1 MQKLMRRISIVSGY
15 ALALFSMTLS
25 VLNGKSQS
33 YTLIGIWF
41 KSFTQPD
48 FFSFWQKE
56 LPPGVESIAGTGLL
70 LLLVL
75 FSLLDAVSLT
85 AGRSIGLFSKL
96 KNLCL
101 YFTLFGIPYFPFF
114 QSSPGILPLPIIA
127 LLEFLLL
134 RYLEGKPERDRAYE
148 KNQAREKEKKRDKQE
163 RLSFKGRYPLLFK
176 QIIRKNLLF
185 YRRESVILVTANL
198 LSYAAIALLL
208 FFYRTF
214 SSVHSQESI
223 FDKTGLLRIFI
234 ESGGL
239 LALLLLIFL
248 TFING
253 TYLYFKAHHGE
264 LWILLGIRR
273 KTFLWMIVREYLLS
287 VLAAILIGTLLI
299 LPVIKLDVLT
309 YLIAI
314 GLQLALAGLTL
325 AFHQEKILRLLQ
337 FKPKTKVVADKEIGK
352 GAILW
357 LLIGLLFLA
366 VTYGWFL
373 HRKSAE
379 TLLVFLTLV
388 LGLLGLTYGGASLFV
403 RWLRGRTDYFDRF
416 LAFTDLF
423 YQFRK
428 SVNLLM
434 ALMLLQL
441 LNLGFLIPRLT
452 TYQMTDAAE
461 LFPYEIVAKI
471 NEEDSSRVGKIA
483 DTYQAE
489 VQSYPMVPI
498 TSVDG
503 DPEPEIYG
511 TIRPV
516 MYIQGQHI
524 GISEAT
530 YQKLRQ
536 QVGLEKR
543 PLHLKKDHWH
553 VVYQQAISIQ
563 AQPIDW
569 DPGSKAPR
577 LRIGKPLD
585 TYDTL
590 SIDTI
595 FPMRKI
601 QSQERQILTGM
612 FQRGL
617 QENLIVVPDEVVQET
632 TERLVL
638 IQTDQA
644 PALVKDLDFLN
655 KKYAAERRWDASV
668 LPFYWHV
675 PRKQNVVT
683 ENQLEML
690 VLFFLVV
697 ISTLLSLSLLFTK
710 YVSEKNDWI
719 SRQNLL
725 QLLGMREKE
734 RRKLLN
740 RQLRVFYFVPMVVG
754 GILSLGFLW
763 AMIHLRFFNS
773 TEVFAFTWRLL
784 LIDSF
789 YSAVWYGCYRWS
801 GNQMMKWV
809 KQ

>member
-1 MQKLMRRISIVSGY
+1 MEKLMQRISIASGY
-15 ALALFSMTLS
+15 GLALFSIALP

-48 FFSFWQKE
+48 FFSFWQRE
-56 LPPGVESIAGTGLL
+56 LPPGLESIAGTGLL

-75 FSLLDAVSLT
+75 FSLLDAVCLT
-85 AGRSIGLFSKL
+85 GGRSLGLFAKL
-96 KNLCL
+96 KNFCL
-101 YFTLFGIPYFPFF
+101 YFSLFGIAYFPFF
-114 QSSPGILPLPIIA
+114 QSSPGILPLPILA
-127 LLEFLLL
+127 LIEFLLL
-134 RYLEGKPERDRAYE
+134 RYLEGKPERDRVYE
-148 KNQAREKEKKRDKQE
+148 KNQAREREKKRDKQE
-163 RLSFKGRYPLLFK
+163 RLMFKGKYPALFK
-176 QIIRKNLLF
+176 QIIRKNLIF
-185 YRRESVILVTANL
+185 YRRESFILVAANL
-198 LSYAAIALLL
+198 LSYVSIALLL

-248 TFING
+248 TFINS
-253 TYLYFKAHHGE
+253 TYLYFKAHHGD

-273 KTFLWMIVREYLLS
+273 KTFLGMIVREYLLS
-287 VLAAILIGTLLI
+287 ISAAILIGTI
-299 LPVIKLDVLT
+299 LVLPLIKLDVT
-309 YLIAI
+309 TFLIAI

-337 FKPKTKVVADKEIGK
+337 FKPKTTVVAEKEMGK

-357 LLIGLLFLA
+357 LVVGLLFLA
-366 VTYGWFL
+366 VTYGWFWR
-373 HRKSAE
+373 RKSAE
-379 TLLVFLTLV
+379 TLLVFLTLT
-388 LGLLGLTYGGASLFV
+388 LGLLGLTYGGVSLFV
-403 RWLRGRTDYFDRF
+403 RWLKRRKNYFDHF
-416 LAFTDLF
+416 LTYTDFF

-428 SVNLLM
+428 SAHLLM

-441 LNLGFLIPRLT
+441 LNIGMLIPQLT
-452 TYQMTDAAE
+452 TYQMTDVTK
-461 LFPYEIVAKI
+461 LFPYEIVVKMD
-471 NEEDSSRVGKIA
+471 EEEVSHLQQITDA
-483 DTYQAE
+483 YQAE
-489 VQSYPMVPI
+489 VQIYPMVPI

-516 MYIQGQHI
+516 MYIQGQHV

-530 YQKLRQ
+530 YQKLRT
-536 QVGLEKR
+536 QVGLKKR
-543 PLHLKKDHWH
+543 PLHLKKDQWH

-590 SIDTI
+590 AVDTI

-601 QSQERQILTGM
+601 QSQERTILTGM

-617 QENLIVVPDEVVQET
+617 QENLIVVPDDVLQSA

-638 IQTDQA
+638 IQTEQA
-644 PALVKDLDFLN
+644 QALVKELDFLN
-655 KKYAAERRWDASV
+655 ETYAPERRWDASI
-668 LPFYWHV
+668 LPIYWRV
-675 PRKQNVVT
+675 PLKQNVVT
-683 ENQLEML
+683 ENKLEML

-697 ISTLLSLSLLFTK
+697 ISALLSLSLLFTK
-710 YVSEKNDWI
+710 YVSEKRDWVN
-719 SRQNLL
+719 RQNLL

-734 RRKLLN
+734 RRNLLN
-740 RQLRVFYFVPMVVG
+740 RQLRLFFFLPMVG
-754 GILSLGFLW
+754 GGLLSIGFLL
-763 AMIHLRFFNS
+763 AIIHLRLFS
-773 TEVFAFTWRLL
+773 SEEVIDFMRRLL

-789 YSAVWYGCYRWS
+789 YSAVWYSCYRWS